1 MDVSHAA
8 RSGSL
13 AGLRLC
19 MVMHVGNSGASRAWQ
34 GLLGRRPD
42 WGIDPPAVNGYP
54 QSIGLRE
61 RAVCASAQAS
71 YAAAS
76 TAGDS
81 ASGTTGTGLT
91 SPAAG

>member
-1 MDVSHAA
+1 VAIQA
-8 RSGSL
+8 VL
-13 AGLRLC
+13 KCGLWMKPTTMCWGVRTVAVT
-19 MVMHVGNSGASRAWQ
+19 MSSPTS
-34 GLLGRRPD
+34 LLGVCSVDPALMADTVTRR
-42 WGIDPPAVNGYP
+42 
-54 QSIGLRE
+54 SIRLRE
-61 RAVCASAQAS
+61 RAVYASAQAS

>member
-1 MDVSHAA
+1 MALS
-8 RSGSL
+8 SLLEPGSD
-13 AGLRLC
+13 LR
-19 MVMHVGNSGASRAWQ
+19 M
-34 GLLGRRPD
+34 
-42 WGIDPPAVNGYP
+42 GIR
-54 QSIGLRE
+54 LRE
-61 RAVCASAQAS
+61 RAVYASAQAS